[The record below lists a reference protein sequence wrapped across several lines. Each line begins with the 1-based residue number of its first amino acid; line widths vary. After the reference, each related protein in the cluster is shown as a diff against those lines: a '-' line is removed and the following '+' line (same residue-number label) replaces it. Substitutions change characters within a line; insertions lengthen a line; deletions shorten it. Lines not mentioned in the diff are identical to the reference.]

1 MQIIVSKTNVLFCL
15 FSCAQA
21 PVIVIESE
29 EEKEEPAAE
38 STFVPVEPEGMSA
51 SLKLSHCLSAQFCA
65 VQSGN
70 LQNIKNP
77 TWSVHFPFDLALPDW
92 MAYLYSSICIW
103 SLNVS

>member
-1 MQIIVSKTNVLFCL
+1 MIQQKCNANNCNSSCCTNRKKTPRGDMQIIVSKTNVLFCL

-29 EEKEEPAAE
+29 EEKEEPVAE

-51 SLKLSHCLSAQFCA
+51 SLRLSHCLSAQFCA

-70 LQNIKNP
+70 L
-77 TWSVHFPFDLALPDW
+77 
-92 MAYLYSSICIW
+92 
-103 SLNVS
+103 